1 MWQARNGACSSS
13 SSGIAGEDDL
23 DAPDLLTPTQKGPG
37 LAPPR
42 DPSPGRLNGRQHNGG
57 QKGPIAERTIQRA
70 GKAGSSSAAVLLG
83 AEASAALCDGLV
95 AELNALQGGEDAALW
110 AFRSLPDKN
119 RLTAADAQRL
129 EEAFQAKL
137 AGFAAYSE
145 DGIEIP
151 ECAAVSPPPSVPA
164 RDEAP
169 ARSAPLATAQAVAAA
184 AQFRSRSPGIDK
196 TILAL
201 PEPRR
206 VRDRDHV
213 RYVAKQPC
221 LICGRQPC
229 DAHHLRYSQSRA
241 LGRKVSDEFTVP
253 LCRGHHR
260 EVHGCGDEVAW
271 WRKSGIDPTV
281 AARELWLETHPLSS
295 GPGSSLADVESS
307 PITTRERG

>member
-1 MWQARNGACSSS
+1 M
-13 SSGIAGEDDL
+13 
-23 DAPDLLTPTQKGPG
+23 
-37 LAPPR
+37 
-42 DPSPGRLNGRQHNGG
+42 
-57 QKGPIAERTIQRA
+57 
-70 GKAGSSSAAVLLG
+70 
-83 AEASAALCDGLV
+83 V

-110 AFRSLPDKN
+110 AFRSLPDKS

-137 AGFAAYSE
+137 ASFAAHCE
-145 DGIEIP
+145 GGAEIP
-151 ECAAVSPPPSVPA
+151 EWTALSPLPSVPA
-164 RDEAP
+164 QDEAA
-169 ARSAPLATAQAVAAA
+169 ARSAAPIARPKRPPRQHK
-184 AQFRSRSPGIDK
+184 FRSRSPGIDK

-281 AARELWLETHPLSS
+281 AARVLWLETHPLSS
-295 GPGSSLADVESS
+295 GPGNALADLENF
-307 PITTRERG
+307 PTTSAGEGIEAKTDGGKGGRRANRETKSVKDAVSYADRGEPLRQEPDTVNLASTTAPVR